1 MSGELGV
8 GLGGL
13 GSPEA
18 AGVTDATAVRVR
30 NLVVGFGPQGDA
42 DPVLNGVSFEVA
54 PGECLAI
61 VGGSGSGK
69 SVTARSLLGLAGD
82 TAWVRAD
89 ELSLAG
95 SDVRGLSEQHWRRRR
110 GRDVGLVLQ
119 DALVSLDPLRPVGRE
134 IADSLRLHT
143 RLGAAARHARV
154 LEVLH
159 QVGLPD
165 AANQMRKR
173 SGELSGGQRQR
184 ALIAAAIALD
194 PPLLIA
200 DEPTTALDVTVQAQI
215 LALLASLKRAGTGI
229 LLISH
234 DLAVVGR
241 IADRIAVLSEGHIVE
256 QGPAQEVLTRP
267 EHPVTRQMLAAIPVD
282 KPRGLRLSPRAA
294 APVPPASTSS
304 AFASPAPPA
313 FVSPAPPAFVS
324 PAPPAF
330 ADHADRAANRDIV
343 LEAAGLVKRFTRPDG
358 SEQLAVDGVSFRL
371 ERGTT
376 LGIVGESG
384 SGKTTTARLVLAL
397 TRPDAGEVRVLGQ
410 PFSAAAEKQRRLL
423 RPRLGAVYQD
433 ALSSFDPRLSVEQVL
448 RDAVGGA
455 AGRGRRGGAPGSG
468 DTSGSGG
475 SAPTAASTTA
485 SATAADRL
493 RVLELLDAVGLPPGL
508 LGRRPLSLSGGQR
521 QRVSIARALASDP
534 QILIC
539 DEPVSSL
546 DVTVQAQVLDLLD
559 DLQREL
565 GLSLLFISH
574 DLGVIQHVSDQVA
587 VMLDGRIVETGAAAR
602 VFAAPQHPYTQAL
615 LGAVPRLGF

>member
-1 MSGELGV
+1 MSDETGKGTAEV
-8 GLGGL
+8 A
-13 GSPEA
+13 P
-18 AGVTDATAVRVR
+18 AVRVQ
-30 NLVVGFGPQGDA
+30 NLVVGFGAPDDA

-54 PGECLAI
+54 PGECLAL
-61 VGGSGSGK
+61 VGESGSGK

-82 TAWVRAD
+82 GAWVRAD

-95 SDVRGLSEQHWRRRR
+95 SDVRGLSEQDWRRRR

-143 RLGAAARHARV
+143 RLGAAERQARV
-154 LEVLH
+154 LEVLDR
-159 QVGLPD
+159 VGLPD
-165 AANQMRKR
+165 AANSVRKR

-215 LALLASLKRAGTGI
+215 LELLASLKRAGTGI

-241 IADRIAVLSEGHIVE
+241 IADRIAVLSEGRIVE
-256 QGPAQEVLTRP
+256 QGPAHAVLTRP
-267 EHPVTRQMLAAIPVD
+267 EHPVTRQMLAAVPVD

-294 APVPPASTSS
+294 APVSPA
-304 AFASPAPPA
+304 AASPDQAA
-313 FVSPAPPAFVS
+313 
-324 PAPPAF
+324 
-330 ADHADRAANRDIV
+330 RAAARDTV
-343 LEAAGLVKRFTRPDG
+343 LEATGLTKRFTRPDG
-358 SEQLAVDGVSFRL
+358 TVQLAVDEVSFRL

-384 SGKTTTARLVLAL
+384 SGKTTTARLALAL

-410 PFSAAAEKQRRLL
+410 SFSAATERQRRRL
-423 RPRLGAVYQD
+423 RPQLGAVYQD

-448 RDAVGGA
+448 RDAVAGGA
-455 AGRGRRGGAPGSG
+455 RGTGHGGA
-468 DTSGSGG
+468 
-475 SAPTAASTTA
+475 SAS
-485 SATAADRL
+485 AADRL
-493 RVLELLDAVGLPPGL
+493 RVLALLDAVGLARGL

-521 QRVSIARALASDP
+521 QRVSIARALASGP

-559 DLQREL
+559 ELQRDR

-587 VMLDGRIVETGAAAR
+587 VMRGGSIVETGAAAR
-602 VFAAPQHPYTQAL
+602 VFAAPEHPYTQAL
-615 LGAVPRLGF
+615 LGAVPRIGF